1 MTSPI
6 ATTES
11 SAMVRARLWSRTML
25 QSRARAGNDGA
36 SNAEEEAVDFGF
48 RRVSA
53 DDKGRLVRAVFDSVA
68 PRYDLMNDL
77 MSAGLHRL
85 WKNALVDWLN
95 PRPGMRLL
103 DIGGGTGDVA
113 LRCLAHGAWP
123 IVCDVNASMLDVGRD
138 RDIDGGTPS
147 AITWVNGDAENLPF
161 ADSSMDAC
169 ATAFCL
175 RNVTDI
181 PKALREARRVLKPG
195 GRFLCLEFSRVV
207 IPVLDRLYDSYSFR
221 VVPLLGRWVADD
233 EEAYLYLAESIRRFP
248 AQENFAAMIAEAGL
262 AQVKL
267 RNLSGG
273 IAALHSAWR
282 V

>member
-1 MTSPI
+1 
-6 ATTES
+6 
-11 SAMVRARLWSRTML
+11 
-25 QSRARAGNDGA
+25 
-36 SNAEEEAVDFGF
+36 
-48 RRVSA
+48 
-53 DDKGRLVRAVFDSVA
+53 
-68 PRYDLMNDL
+68 
-77 MSAGLHRL
+77 
-85 WKNALVDWLN
+85 
-95 PRPGMRLL
+95 
-103 DIGGGTGDVA
+103 
-113 LRCLAHGAWP
+113 
-123 IVCDVNASMLDVGRD
+123 
-138 RDIDGGTPS
+138 
-147 AITWVNGDAENLPF
+147 
-161 ADSSMDAC
+161 MDAC